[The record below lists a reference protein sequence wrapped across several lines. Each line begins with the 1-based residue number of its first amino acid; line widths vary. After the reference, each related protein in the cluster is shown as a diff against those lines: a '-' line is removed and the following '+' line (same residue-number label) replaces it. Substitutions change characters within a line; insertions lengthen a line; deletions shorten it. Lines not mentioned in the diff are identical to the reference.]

1 MHHFSN
7 TQECPNCTELNLL
20 FTEGPPRA
28 DLLYSYTCSSCE
40 KKIEFKPAAGIS
52 VDSLPD
58 NAVIIKPV

>member
-1 MHHFSN
+1 MQYFSN
-7 TQECPNCTELNLL
+7 VQECPSCKELNHL

-40 KKIEFKPAAGIS
+40 KKIEFKSAAGIS

-58 NAVIIKPV
+58 NAVIITLV